1 MPLLTTSATELHY
14 EVAGTG
20 EPILFL
26 HGLGSSTLD
35 WQLAMDH
42 FAPTYKVIAVDFRGS
57 GLSRDLRRPNG
68 PFTVGQ
74 FTEDARAVLE
84 HLGAVPAHIV
94 GLSLGG
100 VVAFNLAVAEPQV
113 VRTLTI
119 VNSAPAMIVSGG
131 AARTIILV
139 RRVVAW
145 IFGPRGMAKLLAP
158 KLFPK
163 AEHESLRRTFIE
175 RMARN
180 RRGPY
185 GASQI
190 AAISWSVRDRV
201 GEINA
206 PTLVISAEHDYP
218 FLGNKQAWANEM
230 KDAEYVE
237 IPDTHHALPLE
248 APGKFH
254 ATLAA
259 FLAKHRANT
268 GG

>member
-1 MPLLTTSATELHY
+1 MPLFRTSSTELHY
-14 EVAGTG
+14 EVAGVG
-20 EPILFL
+20 EPILLL

-35 WQLAMDH
+35 WQLAIDY
-42 FAPTYKVIAVDFRGS
+42 FSPTYKVIAVDFRGS

-74 FTEDARAVLE
+74 FTEDAIAVLE

-100 VVAFNLAVAEPQV
+100 VVAFNLAVETPRV
-113 VRTLTI
+113 VKTLTI

-131 AARTIILV
+131 AARSLILL

-145 IFGPRGMAKLLAP
+145 IFGPRGMAKLLAT

-163 AEHESLRRTFIE
+163 PEHETLRRTFIE

-201 GEINA
+201 GEIDA

-218 FLGNKQAWANEM
+218 FLANKQLWAREM

-248 APGKFH
+248 APDIFH

-259 FLAKHRANT
+259 FLAKHRSNA